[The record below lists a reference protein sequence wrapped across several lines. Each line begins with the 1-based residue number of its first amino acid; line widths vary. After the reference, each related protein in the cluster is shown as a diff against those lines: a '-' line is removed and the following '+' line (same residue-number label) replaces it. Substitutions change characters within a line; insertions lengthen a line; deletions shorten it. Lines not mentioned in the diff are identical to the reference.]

1 MGQAPIAETLIETS
15 CASLDAAAAK
25 IDLGTPLHPSR
36 EGEETASAI
45 AHRLLEQLP
54 GGPRVV

>member
-1 MGQAPIAETLIETS
+1 MIETS
-15 CASLDAAAAK
+15 CASLDEAAAT